1 MSDND
6 SLYVDMSDIE
16 LVSLAQHGENI
27 AMETLLLRYK
37 KMVKRKASR
46 MFIAGGDY
54 DDVIQEGMIGL
65 FKAVREYNPDKKV
78 AFSSFAVY
86 CVLSQITDAVRT
98 ASRAKHSALNLSI
111 SIQGL
116 SLDEEE
122 DPYNLLDVFIDLSKS
137 DPEKLLISK
146 EEQNSLNEFM
156 DTELTGNE
164 KDALKL
170 FIEGY
175 SYADIADRL
184 GRTVKSVDSAIQRS
198 RAKFESYKKEFI
210 YD

>member
-1 MSDND
+1 MNGND
-6 SLYVDMSDIE
+6 SRYADMPDADI
-16 LVSLAQHGENI
+16 VSLAQSGDNI

-46 MFIAGGDY
+46 MFIAGGDH

-65 FKAVREYNPDKKV
+65 FKAVREYNPDKQV

-116 SLDEEE
+116 SLDEDE

-146 EEQNSLNEFM
+146 EEQSSLFDFM
-156 DTELTGNE
+156 ETELTGNE
-164 KDALKL
+164 RDALKL

-184 GRTVKSVDSAIQRS
+184 GRTVKSVDSAIQRA
-198 RAKFESYKKEFI
+198 RAKFESYKKEYI

>member
-1 MSDND
+1 
-6 SLYVDMSDIE
+6 
-16 LVSLAQHGENI
+16 
-27 AMETLLLRYK
+27 
-37 KMVKRKASR
+37 
-46 MFIAGGDY
+46 
-54 DDVIQEGMIGL
+54 
-65 FKAVREYNPDKKV
+65 
-78 AFSSFAVY
+78 FAVY

-116 SLDEEE
+116 SLDEDE

-146 EEQNSLNEFM
+146 EEQNSLFEFM

-164 KDALKL
+164 REALKL
-170 FIEGY
+170 FIDGY
-175 SYADIADRL
+175 SYSDIAIKL
-184 GRTVKSVDSAIQRS
+184 GRTVKSVDSAIQRA
-198 RAKFESYKKEFI
+198 RAKFESYKKEYI